1 MAADDLG
8 ARYDAAADTY
18 DATRGGEARAAAAAA
33 EVDRLAP
40 GPGLLVDV
48 AGGTGSVGAAL
59 AARGREVLVADLSSG
74 MLRHAAGRL
83 PGRIVRADARHLP
96 LRDASATVVSLVWL
110 LHLLA
115 QPDADAVLAEAVRV
129 LRPGGVLVTT
139 VDKDLAHGTTHRTG
153 ADAADR
159 VKAVCAGLGL
169 VPSGSG
175 RVHGETR
182 WRQTGA
188 GWRVEAFRRA
198 P

>member
-1 MAADDLG
+1 VAADDLG
-8 ARYDAAADTY
+8 ARYDDAAATY
-18 DATRGGEARAAAAAA
+18 DATRGGEARAAAVAA

-83 PGRIVRADARHLP
+83 PGRVVRADARHLP
-96 LRDASATVVSLVWL
+96 LGDASATVVSLVWL

-115 QPDADAVLAEAVRV
+115 QPDADAVLAEAARV

-139 VDKDLAHGTTHRTG
+139 VDKDLAHGTARRTD
-153 ADAADR
+153 ADAAER
-159 VKAVCAGLGL
+159 VATVCAGLGL
-169 VPSGSG
+169 AASGSG
-175 RVHGETR
+175 RGHGETR
-182 WRQTGA
+182 WAQTGV